1 MIIAIPSFTF
11 LDIFGLFISSISMVK
26 HTTAMQIMYMDQTYN
41 DHANLYENDKSLNR
55 SIFALMPSS
64 LKN

>member
-1 MIIAIPSFTF
+1 
-11 LDIFGLFISSISMVK
+11 MVK